1 MTDATKLPEHIRCD
15 QGSDGAQPGAWYR
28 KSTKAGDVWID
39 CWEWTADDLRAIAA
53 HMDAQAGY
61 GEGVGG
67 RCMPWPVS
75 QFGPDDTS
83 GEYDIQV
90 RTPHS
95 LIIVSISGDGQLRDA
110 RQVSGYSVF
119 RPTAALAQPAA
130 AAAPGGGF
138 LHPCH
143 GSLTD
148 RATIQRI
155 LDGSTLTVGRTGVDA
170 VEFDP
175 EDEDSF
181 VPQRPEPTGGDAVE
195 RVADF
200 LYCLK
205 GGKTW
210 GYDYADSERDAKKL
224 LRAIGRGEK

>member
-1 MTDATKLPEHIRCD
+1 MAL
-15 QGSDGAQPGAWYR
+15 
-28 KSTKAGDVWID
+28 
-39 CWEWTADDLRAIAA
+39 
-53 HMDAQAGY
+53 DAQAGY
-61 GEGVGG
+61 GEAAGVREARLRQGEAYSLRG
-67 RCMPWPVS
+67 ILAHLIEAAGILLDRKDYDGHGWEILDTARKLARDEVMPALTV
-75 QFGPDDTS
+75 
-83 GEYDIQV
+83 
-90 RTPHS
+90 
-95 LIIVSISGDGQLRDA
+95 
-110 RQVSGYSVF
+110 
-119 RPTAALAQPAA
+119 ALAQPAA
-130 AAAPGGGF
+130 PAAPGGGF

-143 GSLTD
+143 GALTD

-181 VPQRPEPTGGDAVE
+181 VPQRPETTGADAVE